1 MTPHI
6 AAPGRFPKGNGPF
19 GHSDIGGN
27 VFDMTSTMDGAKG
40 MHPDDREVSWGRN
53 GTYGGHDLPFAE
65 YDKPWTA
72 VTMRKYG
79 FSGGRCAKPK

>member
-1 MTPHI
+1 
-6 AAPGRFPKGNGPF
+6 
-19 GHSDIGGN
+19 
-27 VFDMTSTMDGAKG
+27 MTSTMDGATG

-53 GTYGGHDLPFAE
+53 GTYGGHDLPFKE

-72 VTMRKYG
+72 VAMRKYG